1 MKLQIQHSIPKRSF
15 REYTCN
21 THNDCKFFC
30 RFGPAVHGKIM
41 IKAKCYNLTHQ
52 GTMKSKLSVDGK
64 RKLKQRVKGVL
75 KETLEKVVTVKN
87 DDPIPKDVVKAAAN
101 GCGEVVSYN
110 QGYRA
115 VIADKE
121 KNYVTV
127 EESYNLI
134 IPYLKQFKA

>member
-1 MKLQIQHSIPKRSF
+1 MTRVFTIYFVSQNKQSLTTDELTQMVAKHEKDNDMKLQIQHSIPKRSF

-101 GCGEVVSYN
+101 GCGEK
-110 QGYRA
+110 
-115 VIADKE
+115 I
-121 KNYVTV
+121 
-127 EESYNLI
+127 
-134 IPYLKQFKA
+134 